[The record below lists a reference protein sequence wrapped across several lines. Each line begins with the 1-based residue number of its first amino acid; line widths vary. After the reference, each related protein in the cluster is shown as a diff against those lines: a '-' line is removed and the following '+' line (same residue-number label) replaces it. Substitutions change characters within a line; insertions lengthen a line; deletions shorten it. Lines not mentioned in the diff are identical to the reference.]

1 MSGPKLS
8 QAEIERR
15 RQQQLQ
21 HQREEYIR
29 CMTQLRQQKNQ
40 IKQWLESKTFQEL
53 SLKAP
58 VAAQNVRDT
67 LLQKLGQLEDLPTP
81 DMTMLNSYLNIL
93 MSSVQNRNIQLQK
106 LPVCTHPHE
115 KRHLLPESF
124 SPPLDFF
131 FLILSGHLLLCRSV
145 FSSHNVCKT
154 YPDIHLKPF

>member
-106 LPVCTHPHE
+106 LQELINKEEMRLSAGKNQEYKFHNDQ
-115 KRHLLPESF
+115 KILQMF
-124 SPPLDFF
+124 SE
-131 FLILSGHLLLCRSV
+131 IQ
-145 FSSHNVCKT
+145 
-154 YPDIHLKPF
+154 